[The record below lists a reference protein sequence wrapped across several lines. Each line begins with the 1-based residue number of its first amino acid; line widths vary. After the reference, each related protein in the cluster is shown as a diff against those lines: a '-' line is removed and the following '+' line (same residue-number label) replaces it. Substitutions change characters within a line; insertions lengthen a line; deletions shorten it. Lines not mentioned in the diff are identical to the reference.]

1 MEFSEAPSDRLTRS
15 GTLPPNFLRNSMV

>member
-15 GTLPPNFLRNSMV
+15 NALPPNFLRNSMV